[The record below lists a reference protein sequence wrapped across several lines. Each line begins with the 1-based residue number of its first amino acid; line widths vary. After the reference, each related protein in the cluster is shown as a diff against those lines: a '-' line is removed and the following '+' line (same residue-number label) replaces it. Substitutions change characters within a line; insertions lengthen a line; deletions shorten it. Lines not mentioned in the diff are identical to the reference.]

1 MNGRSRHNLLNRT
14 EKSKVAR
21 RIAKQRKNVM
31 KATTDFLNQEKKNLK
46 KPLQSDENIDLTL
59 SDIELINKSLGPPP
73 KKKRRINGGGKSKK
87 MKKKYSP
94 PRKKIPVKKK
104 KVTPIPFEKRT
115 KKLMEEDPDF
125 IGSDD
130 EDFQDL
136 LDSFGNEAS
145 TDSSSSASSFNIQG
159 PIPSAAEQKDN
170 ENSLYDWI
178 KFSQEA
184 NRQFNEEAALVRIEA
199 ALAKGKEV
207 QKNKSGKGG
216 RRKTRKKRRSRRK
229 RKTRRKKRKRKTRRK
244 K

>member
-1 MNGRSRHNLLNRT
+1 MSRSRHQLLVKRKPKP
-14 EKSKVAR
+14 KSKPKPKPKPKDGTNDDVLGMT
-21 RIAKQRKNVM
+21 KV
-31 KATTDFLNQEKKNLK
+31 FLK
-46 KPLQSDENIDLTL
+46 KEGQEATKPLGKNANIDLTSDEALNLMIDL
-59 SDIELINKSLGPPP
+59 SK
-73 KKKRRINGGGKSKK
+73 GGGKSKK
-87 MKKKYSP
+87 KERKKKLP

-104 KVTPIPFEKRT
+104 KVTPIPFERT
-115 KKLMEEDPDF
+115 RKLMEEDPDF
-125 IGSDD
+125 MGSDD

-145 TDSSSSASSFNIQG
+145 TDSSSSAPSFNIPG

-170 ENSLYDWI
+170 ENSLDDWI

-244 K
+244 KN